1 MAIEQ
6 TEAERPLSSLNWRA
20 MTPGDL
26 DGVVAVAHVSFPDHP
41 EERACFAN
49 RLDLYPQGCFV
60 LAAQDGTIMGYL
72 VAYPWK
78 LNAAPALNV
87 LIDAIP
93 ADAEVV
99 YLHDLALHP
108 DTRGGGF
115 TRPVVERVAQEA
127 KDAGWPSVALVA
139 VNDASTFWARNGFE
153 IQNPPGM
160 AEKLASYGDD
170 ARYMVRP
177 L

>member
-1 MAIEQ
+1 MTIQ
-6 TEAERPLSSLNWRA
+6 QDGAERPLSSLTWRA
-20 MTPGDL
+20 MTPDDL
-26 DGVVAVAHVSFPDHP
+26 DGVVAVAQLSFPDHP

-49 RLDLYPQGCFV
+49 RLDLHPEGCFV
-60 LAAQDGTIMGYL
+60 LAAETGPVMGYL
-72 VAYPWK
+72 VAYPWT
-78 LNAAPALNV
+78 LNTAPALNA

-93 ADAEVV
+93 AEAEVI

-115 TRPVVERVAQEA
+115 TRPVVERLARQA
-127 KDAGWPSVALVA
+127 KDAGWPALALVA
-139 VNDASTFWARNGFE
+139 VNDASAFWARNDFE
-153 IQNPPGM
+153 IQTPPGM